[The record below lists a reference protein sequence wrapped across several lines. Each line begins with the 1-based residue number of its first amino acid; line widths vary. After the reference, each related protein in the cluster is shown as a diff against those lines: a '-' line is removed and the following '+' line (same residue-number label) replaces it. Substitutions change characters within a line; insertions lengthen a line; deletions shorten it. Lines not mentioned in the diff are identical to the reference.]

1 MEGMLGTLKVFVR
14 QRLRLVCYAQG
25 CIVVDGV
32 IKQKEATENDFDG
45 SIERLDEG
53 HV

>member
-25 CIVVDGV
+25 CIVVEDDV
-32 IKQKEATENDFDG
+32 IRQEATENDFDG